1 MANNTPLKW
10 NRIFYKTITGK
21 KYNFKE
27 FYDGFY
33 ASDKIV
39 NISVYMNANRI
50 ILNSIKSWKPTLTL
64 ESKIIRI

>member
-39 NISVYMNANRI
+39 NISANMHANHI
-50 ILNSIKSWKPTLTL
+50 NLYSF
-64 ESKIIRI
+64 

>member
-10 NRIFYKTITGK
+10 NGIFYKTITGK

-33 ASDKIV
+33 ASDTIV
-39 NISVYMNANRI
+39 NISVFMNANRI
-50 ILNSIKSWKPTLTL
+50 ILNSIKS
-64 ESKIIRI
+64 